1 MYTLEPLNSKNANL
15 WDEILARCPDSTAF
29 HSTAWQNALSRS
41 FKQLTPA
48 YFLIKENNSIIGG
61 LPTFVFQPI
70 PGIKMLHS
78 MPWKLYGGIQLMAEV
93 SVDVDSLIQS
103 VETYLDEFASDQNLC
118 ETVFTLSPNQ
128 IKVYEQKLIETGYQ
142 KHEDLFTHI
151 LKTHPDYNVL
161 WTSYNKRV
169 RGAVR
174 KAEKKGVTVYHTDS
188 IDDLESFY
196 EIYLATEKRL
206 GGTPKPLSLL
216 RPLFRSDVAKLVIAK
231 HGGLIIAGLL
241 YLYFNRTVT
250 LWRGASVP
258 QFWEYRPNNAIFHH
272 IIQWACAKG
281 YEWVDFGAS
290 PPDNHG
296 LIAHKEQYRAR
307 RFDFHSYIKI
317 HSPIK
322 RAVWEKSEPTL
333 RQIYT
338 WVQHTRSDK

>member
-15 WDEILARCPDSTAF
+15 WDEILTQCPDSTAF
-29 HSTAWQNALSRS
+29 HSTVWQNALTRS

-93 SVDVDSLIQS
+93 SVDIASLIQS
-103 VETYLDEFASDQNLC
+103 VETYLDEFVSDQNLC
-118 ETVFTLSPNQ
+118 ETVFTLSPNP

-142 KHEDLFTHI
+142 RHEDLFTHL

-216 RPLFRSDVAKLVIAK
+216 RPLFYSNVAKLVIAK

-290 PPDNHG
+290 PPDNDG
-296 LIAHKEQYRAR
+296 LIAHKEQYRAK